1 MSIFILM
8 LAFPGHEIQ
17 TTVKCAVLISSL
29 VMGIVGFV
37 LLRKTTA
44 TT

>member
-8 LAFPGHEIQ
+8 LAFPNHEIQ

-29 VMGIVGFV
+29 IMGIVGFTM
-37 LLRKTTA
+37 LRKERA
-44 TT
+44 IA